1 MASITDIKCALSQKN
16 FDIFCSNFHIPEE
29 VHPQLPSRNQ
39 TIHEMPAGKIGLYT
53 RFFEFANFRLPL
65 SSFLV
70 DILRYYRI
78 HISQLSVIAAAKI
91 SHFKI
96 LCRVNDFPPTVGL
109 FRCFYL
115 HFKKSGWMSF
125 SKRPGTNVV
134 CYTKPIDFL
143 KGWNDRFFWVDS
155 FACPAL
161 FPWHSN
167 KNVPKDPLPKYS
179 EFNAEHYASL
189 VSFLAPFYK
198 YPKPFLCLIGLS
210 RRYTFD
216 EDSYPVFLEDDNTNQ
231 EMSLFN
237 FIRTADP
244 SKVKIVERQRA
255 VDEPTLLSTTV
266 GRIVP
271 LLPIAPARTEG
282 ELEDSVDK
290 LFSEESGDGRTDQE
304 PDWGYDVYY
313 SFRSSV
319 SATPEREGGGH
330 TGSVA
335 GPGLQTTEVPQR
347 FVISSDSSHH
357 SGTNPAEA
365 KVNSFTRSSAH
376 VMTTTT
382 TITAMVDVALTTK
395 ETTWPSVFAADSS
408 SAGGTE
414 HALGGFSNLIGDDF
428 VVGDIRTVVDPDS
441 DLQKVYVSR
450 WSVTNGSRLDNT
462 RECREMVDEFAP
474 SRFFASIR
482 GMEHDQLFGEFNM
495 GLARQLALGA
505 EAEAAEAIRLRAE
518 VSNFQAS
525 EQSRQSEV
533 ESLKERNAA
542 FEREKSTLGV
552 KVPNLAATVKVREQ
566 EAADLDA
573 VVTSVRLQN
582 DRLIDQVCIF
592 TPSP

>member
-1 MASITDIKCALSQKN
+1 MASITDITCALSQKN

-161 FPWHSN
+161 FPWHFN
-167 KNVPKDPLPKYS
+167 KNVPKDPLPKSS

-282 ELEDSVDK
+282 ELEDSVDR
-290 LFSEESGDGRTDQE
+290 LFSEESGDGRTDQG
-304 PDWGYDVYY
+304 D
-313 SFRSSV
+313 SV
-319 SATPEREGGGH
+319 SDVSIQPVSKATNTVADEVVPLPSQHSRKRKAAVASIGEAPPPAKTLRKVQGTPSGASVGEREGGGH
-330 TGSVA
+330 IGSVA

-428 VVGDIRTVVDPDS
+428 VVGDIRSVVDPDS

-505 EAEAAEAIRLRAE
+505 EVRMRAE
-518 VSNFQAS
+518 HNI
-525 EQSRQSEV
+525 
-533 ESLKERNAA
+533 KEKGN
-542 FEREKSTLGV
+542 
-552 KVPNLAATVKVREQ
+552 
-566 EAADLDA
+566 
-573 VVTSVRLQN
+573 
-582 DRLIDQVCIF
+582 
-592 TPSP
+592 